1 MLKPRLLF
9 KGTLLGI
16 GGNQWSFRFLDDEG
30 FILDDEDFWEED
42 DEEDCPTIR
51 VSKREKARLHRPWR
65 QTLII
70 KLMGR
75 LVGYSYLA
83 RSLKTLWKPKS
94 LMEIVAIDNKYFL
107 AKFEYVEDY
116 NLQSTRG
123 LDGFKPLSHCEEVGS
138 YFLPQF

>member
-1 MLKPRLLF
+1 MLLF
-9 KGTLLGI
+9 LVDLI
-16 GGNQWSFRFLDDEG
+16 NIEIFRISFNFFYSFY
-30 FILDDEDFWEED
+30 FILRSRA
-42 DEEDCPTIR
+42 TS

-94 LMEIVAIDNKYFL
+94 PMEIVAIDNVYFL

-123 LDGFKPLSHCEEVGS
+123 FGGFKPLSDCEEVGS